1 MNLRTKRSYSYLE
14 IILSLF
20 LFGYFFTSPGESLMR
35 IFTPLLEF
43 VEPVVPGEIFPY
55 FFTMEMF
62 QRAMI
67 SAIIVTIVAGL
78 LGTFLLIRNLALIGD
93 GLAHVS
99 FGGVAIGV
107 VLGATSPLWYALFF
121 SIFASIIIYEL
132 QSREILTGDASIAI
146 FLTGMLALGLV
157 ALRMNGGG
165 ITTDIEGYLF
175 GNLLLIDQSDLDL
188 ISWIC
193 ISSMLILF
201 IIRSGLLAITVDPL
215 AAAVQGIPVRSIGLL
230 FSVVTAAVVVSMVQV
245 VGALLV
251 TSLLVTPAATAQ
263 LVGKSFRSCMLWTQ
277 FFGLSSVLLGLYF
290 SAENDTGSGSMIALV
305 AAIIFCLTAIITF
318 IPNLLNYTNSKSFED
333 ES

>member
-1 MNLRTKRSYSYLE
+1 MSFFE
-14 IILSLF
+14 GILF
-20 LFGYFFTSPGESLMR
+20 SPGEFLMG
-35 IFTPLLEF
+35 IFTPILEF
-43 VEPVVPGEIFPY
+43 VAPVVPGEIFPY

-62 QRAMI
+62 QRATI

-107 VLGATSPLWYALFF
+107 VLGATSPLWYALVF
-121 SIFASIIIYEL
+121 SIIASIIIYEL

-175 GNLLLIDQSDLDL
+175 GNLLLIDASDLDL
-188 ISWIC
+188 ISIIC
-193 ISSMLILF
+193 ITSILILF
-201 IIRSGLLAITVDPL
+201 LIRTGLLAITVDPL

-305 AAIIFCLTAIITF
+305 AAIIFCLTAIITY
-318 IPNLLNYTNSKSFED
+318 IPNLLNYTNSKSFE
-333 ES
+333 E

>member
-305 AAIIFCLTAIITF
+305 AAIIFCLTAIITN
-318 IPNLLNYTNSKSFED
+318 IPNFVNYTNSIFSE
-333 ES
+333 E

>member
-1 MNLRTKRSYSYLE
+1 MSIFE
-14 IILSLF
+14 GILF
-20 LFGYFFTSPGESLMR
+20 SPGEFLMR

-43 VEPVVPGEIFPY
+43 VAPVVPGEIFPY

-62 QRAMI
+62 QRATI

-121 SIFASIIIYEL
+121 SIIASIIIYEL

-175 GNLLLIDQSDLDL
+175 GNLLLIDASDLDL
-188 ISWIC
+188 ISIIC
-193 ISSMLILF
+193 ITSILILF
-201 IIRSGLLAITVDPL
+201 VIRTGLLAITVDPL

-305 AAIIFCLTAIITF
+305 AAIIFCLTAIITN
-318 IPNLLNYTNSKSFED
+318 IPNFVDYTNSIYSE
-333 ES
+333 E